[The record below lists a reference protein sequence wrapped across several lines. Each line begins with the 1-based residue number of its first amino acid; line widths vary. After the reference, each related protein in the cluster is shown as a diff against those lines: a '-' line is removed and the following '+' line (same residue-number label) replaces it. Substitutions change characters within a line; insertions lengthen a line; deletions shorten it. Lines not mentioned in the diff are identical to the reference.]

1 MRRNA
6 LLLLGAII
14 CAAVMAGPASA
25 QVQPAG
31 TGEPL
36 YTNSTQ
42 NTQWFEW
49 PASSGIG
56 SYRVRFDYYENNTL
70 VANPTQN
77 PAPNGATN
85 VWANWSGVR
94 TLQHGGQYGIC
105 AQGQYTFPNDSLWIS
120 DGPNS
125 CSMGTQLGR
134 RAYTTI
140 DRSKPTAALQL
151 ASGAAFTRNTKV
163 ALKVDFADDV
173 AGPFP
178 ANFICFQ
185 VGGSA
190 SAVCDTSTGAI
201 YGYNASCSNPG
212 SAGKST
218 TFNCTPDFGDI
229 ADGDVWACVIA
240 ADASI
245 PDNPSGPNQSAT
257 ADKANL
263 SNASCDGVVV
273 DRTPPVAAINASSTS
288 VQVGQVLSLQAS
300 ASDATSGLTGPG
312 EWTFGDSDAIP
323 SGDAV
328 THVYDQPGTYEVTLT
343 VRDKAGNSTT
353 VRMTITVS
361 DTPPPDDDDPDDDDP
376 TDPGEV
382 HRLRVD
388 APRMARARAEFIPV
402 QLTATDRGKVQVQ
415 LLDGETVL
423 ARATVRLDPDG
434 TADHRLKL
442 KKGTAPGR
450 YVLKATWKPA
460 RSETTI
466 TRLRNI
472 RLDQEPA
479 RAAARQG
486 ELAPRRGRGHRAARP
501 ARRGLPRHPP
511 RAHVQGALKLTTRA
525 EAASLRP
532 QAPFSAGGGS

>member
-6 LLLLGAII
+6 LILLGALV

-49 PASSGIG
+49 PATSGID

-70 VANPTQN
+70 IANPTQN

-134 RAYTTI
+134 RTHTTI
-140 DRSKPTAALQL
+140 DRSKPTATLQL

-163 ALKVDFADDV
+163 PLKVDFADDV

-190 SAVCDTSTGAI
+190 SAVCDTSAGAI
-201 YGYNASCSNPG
+201 YGYNSSCSNPG

-218 TFNCTPDFGDI
+218 TFNCTPDYGDI

-245 PDNPSGPNQSAT
+245 PDNPNGPNQTST

-263 SNASCDGVVV
+263 STASCDGVVV

-288 VQVGQVLSLQAS
+288 IQVGQVLSLQAS

-353 VRMTITVS
+353 VRMTITVT
-361 DTPPPDDDDPDDDDP
+361 DTPPPGDEDPGDDDDP
-376 TDPGEV
+376 TEPVEV

-388 APRMARARAEFIPV
+388 APRIARARAEFIPV
-402 QLTATDRGKVQVQ
+402 QLTATNRGKVSVQ

-423 ARATVRLDPDG
+423 AQATVRLDPDG
-434 TADHRLKL
+434 TADRRLKL
-442 KKGTAPGR
+442 KRGTAPGR
-450 YVLKATWKPA
+450 YVLKAAWKPPH
-460 RSETTI
+460 SETTI

-472 RLDQEPA
+472 RLVKSPNVRRRASA
-479 RAAARQG
+479 RASSRPGVTVAAG
-486 ELAPRRGRGHRAARP
+486 PRALPDGAFHGTRP
-501 ARRGLPRHPP
+501 ARTFKVR
-511 RAHVQGALKLTTRA
+511 
-525 EAASLRP
+525 
-532 QAPFSAGGGS
+532 

>member
-6 LLLLGAII
+6 LLLLGAIV

-49 PASSGIG
+49 PATPGIG
-56 SYRVRFDYYENNTL
+56 SYRVRWDYYENNTL

-125 CSMGTQLGR
+125 CSMGTMLGR
-134 RAYTTI
+134 RTHTTI
-140 DRSKPTAALQL
+140 DRSKPTATLQL
-151 ASGAAFTRNTKV
+151 AGGAAFTRYTNV

-178 ANFICFQ
+178 ANFLCFQ

-190 SAVCDTSTGAI
+190 SAVCDTSAGAI
-201 YGYNASCSNPG
+201 YGYNASCSVPG

-218 TFNCTPDFGDI
+218 TFNCTPDFGNI

-240 ADASI
+240 ADGSI
-245 PDNPSGPNQSAT
+245 PDNPNGPNQSAT
-257 ADKANL
+257 ADRANL

-288 VQVGQVLSLQAS
+288 IQVGQVVSFQAS

-328 THVYDQPGTYEVTLT
+328 THVYDEPGTYEVTLT

-353 VRMTITVS
+353 VRMTIVVS
-361 DTPPPDDDDPDDDDP
+361 DTPPPDDEDP
-376 TDPGEV
+376 TDPGES

-388 APRMARARAEFIPV
+388 APRKARARAEFIPV

-415 LLDGETVL
+415 LLDGEKVL
-423 ARATVRLDPDG
+423 AKATVRLDPDG

-442 KKGTAPGR
+442 KRGTAPGR
-450 YVLKATWKPA
+450 YVLKAAWKPA
-460 RSETTI
+460 RSETI
-466 TRLRNI
+466 TRLRNV
-472 RLDQEPA
+472 RLVKSPPVRRRASARASSRPGVAVGTGPRALPDGAFHGTLPA
-479 RAAARQG
+479 RAFKVR
-486 ELAPRRGRGHRAARP
+486 
-501 ARRGLPRHPP
+501 
-511 RAHVQGALKLTTRA
+511 
-525 EAASLRP
+525 
-532 QAPFSAGGGS
+532 

>member
-1 MRRNA
+1 M
-6 LLLLGAII
+6 
-14 CAAVMAGPASA
+14 
-25 QVQPAG
+25 
-31 TGEPL
+31 
-36 YTNSTQ
+36 
-42 NTQWFEW
+42 
-49 PASSGIG
+49 
-56 SYRVRFDYYENNTL
+56 
-70 VANPTQN
+70 
-77 PAPNGATN
+77 
-85 VWANWSGVR
+85 
-94 TLQHGGQYGIC
+94 QHGGQYGIC
-105 AQGQYTFPNDSLWIS
+105 AQGQYTFPNDTLWIS

-134 RAYTTI
+134 RAQTTI
-140 DRSKPTAALQL
+140 DRSKPTATLQL
-151 ASGAAFTRNTKV
+151 AGGAAFTRNTKV

-190 SAVCDTSTGAI
+190 SAVCDTSAGAI

-218 TFNCTPDFGDI
+218 TFNCTPDFGNI

-245 PDNPSGPNQSAT
+245 PDNPNGPNQTAT

-263 SNASCDGVVV
+263 STASCDGVVL

-361 DTPPPDDDDPDDDDP
+361 DTPPPGDDDPDDDP
-376 TDPGEV
+376 TDPVEV

-388 APRMARARAEFIPV
+388 APRIARARAEFIPV
-402 QLTATDRGKVQVQ
+402 QLTATNRGKVSVQ

-450 YVLKATWKPA
+450 YVLKAAWKPPH
-460 RSETTI
+460 SETTI

-472 RLDQEPA
+472 RLVKSPNVRR
-479 RAAARQG
+479 RASASSRPGAVVAAG
-486 ELAPRRGRGHRAARP
+486 PRALPDGAFHGTRP
-501 ARRGLPRHPP
+501 ARTFKVR
-511 RAHVQGALKLTTRA
+511 
-525 EAASLRP
+525 
-532 QAPFSAGGGS
+532 